1 MANLDFASTQTTIP
15 KATGSKMVGSKKHS
29 ITRWRRSSSE
39 YDDSSLDDFFSPTR
53 PASTIMTGIDSPTVG
68 TGFEPDD
75 DFDRIIGSS
84 NTQPSNKIQGPF
96 ASPVTKTLG
105 QKNIFSHNAAKLSS
119 FGKENTQTQTTY
131 DRSFGSGPET
141 TLTKRKV
148 EPLSDATN
156 IGNASKR
163 PKIDVQPSTDQRHD
177 DPYFINEPS
186 AHSVYQSGSQEE
198 NIDELL
204 LQEFGDIVN
213 FSGI

>member
-84 NTQPSNKIQGPF
+84 
-96 ASPVTKTLG
+96 
-105 QKNIFSHNAAKLSS
+105 
-119 FGKENTQTQTTY
+119 NTQTQTTY